1 MLEGEMGQELSPDA
15 IVAEARAQVAAG
27 RAPDLE
33 ALAARLRGVAT
44 DDAGRRRALAQ
55 LERVAAVHR
64 ARTLVERPAG
74 PPAPK
79 PASAPL
85 PGRSLRAAL
94 RTKPTIVGNLEVRR
108 EDGFALAWD
117 AVPAVAA
124 WEVRFSERADARS
137 DYRELEAL
145 DLPAQTTRV
154 EVPLGDR
161 LFRVNVIG
169 RSRDGRPVRRAL
181 VSALTRETWADRWQ
195 RRATA
200 S

>member
-1 MLEGEMGQELSPDA
+1 MGQDTSPDA

-27 RAPDLE
+27 RAPDVQ
-33 ALAARLRGVAT
+33 ALAERLRAVAADEAART
-44 DDAGRRRALAQ
+44 RALAQ

-64 ARTLVERPAG
+64 ARSLVERAA
-74 PPAPK
+74 PPAT
-79 PASAPL
+79 PAPAPVR
-85 PGRSLRAAL
+85 PLRAAL
-94 RTKPTIVGNLEVRR
+94 RTKPTIVGNLDVRR
-108 EDGFALAWD
+108 DDGFVLAWD
-117 AVPAVAA
+117 PVPAVAV
-124 WEVRFSERADARS
+124 WEVRFSERADVRS

-145 DLPAQTTRV
+145 DLSAQTTRV
-154 EVPLGDR
+154 EVPLGDL

-181 VSALTRETWADRWQ
+181 VSALTRETWGERWQ